1 MDPVQV
7 SSAAPAP
14 ATPATV
20 TPDLTAA
27 GAVPQ
32 AVDPTQAHAP
42 TGAPAPASVGAGA
55 PAAPSAEPKVLTI
68 PSSAMKNLKAEERE
82 RGRTDALRA
91 LDVEAQGLGFAN
103 HAEMKAFVQQT
114 RAGTPPAAPAPAAPA
129 QPAAEPAAQDP
140 SALASQKERELTVA
154 RDKALDEKKRLNR
167 ANAKT
172 ERENRQLKQQLIEQ
186 EVSTEL
192 KLAAKDAGVVDVDY
206 AVEVLKRSIKGMSEA
221 ELQGF
226 DEGKFFREQ
235 LRQSHPHLYQVE
247 QRPVTTGTGNTPTAK
262 PGAPSKTV
270 DPNAASKVDAKAM
283 SPQDFQALLRKRGL
297 SDPATGGM
305 LA

>member
-1 MDPVQV
+1 
-7 SSAAPAP
+7 
-14 ATPATV
+14 
-20 TPDLTAA
+20 
-27 GAVPQ
+27 
-32 AVDPTQAHAP
+32 
-42 TGAPAPASVGAGA
+42 
-55 PAAPSAEPKVLTI
+55 
-68 PSSAMKNLKAEERE
+68 MKNLKAEERE
-82 RGRTDALRA
+82 RGRVDAMRA
-91 LDVEAQGLGFAN
+91 LDAEAQGLGFAS

-114 RAGTPPAAPAPAAPA
+114 RAGNTPPAQAAP
-129 QPAAEPAAQDP
+129 PASEPTQDP
-140 SALASQKERELTVA
+140 SSLASQKERELTVA
-154 RDKALDEKKRLNR
+154 RDKALDEKKRMNR
-167 ANAKT
+167 AAAKA

-226 DEGKFFREQ
+226 DESKFFREQ
-235 LRQSHPHLYQVE
+235 LRQSHPHLYQVD
-247 QRPVTTGTGNTPTAK
+247 QRPVTTGTGNTSTAK

-270 DPNAASKVDAKAM
+270 DPNASSKVDAKAM
-283 SPQDFQALLRKRGL
+283 SSQDFQALLRKRGL

>member
-32 AVDPTQAHAP
+32 ADPTQVSAP
-42 TGAPAPASVGAGA
+42 TGAPAPATAGTGT
-55 PAAPSAEPKVLTI
+55 PAASSAEPKVLTI

-114 RAGTPPAAPAPAAPA
+114 RAGAPPAAPVPA
-129 QPAAEPAAQDP
+129 QPAKPAAEPAQDP
-140 SALASQKERELTVA
+140 SSLASQKERELTVA

-247 QRPVTTGTGNTPTAK
+247 QRPVTTGTGNAPTAK

-270 DPNAASKVDAKAM
+270 DPNAASSKVDAKAM